1 MKPHYADQW
10 HYIDEKIRGDCRNI
24 ELKRAVLPGV
34 SFGIGSAVENYSQ
47 QKRKVKQSEHDEKIT
62 PLILKLVRVVNDAG

>member
-10 HYIDEKIRGDCRNI
+10 HHIDEQIRGDRSNI

-34 SFGIGSAVENYSQ
+34 SLGVGSAVKNYSQ
-47 QKRKVKQSEHDEKIT
+47 QKRNVKQSEHDEKIP